1 MKKFSHLHII
11 YHVAILTCFIFFLTT
26 CSSTRFIYTLIDEYI
41 KDEIT
46 YFLDLNEDEKVLLS
60 QQVSQMVNWHRTSM
74 LPKYANYLNNV
85 ANKIE
90 SEQYSADNIRKILT
104 NGRFLIEETVSG
116 LVPYASK
123 FLIYHQT
130 AENIK
135 FMENRMLNRRQER
148 ITELS
153 KPEDI
158 LYKERLERLTTN
170 FERFF
175 GELKDSQVMI
185 LESHTHLTLGESRVR
200 LHNRTLRQK
209 VFIRFLRTQPT
220 EVDLTNYLNTLLLK
234 GHTITNSSY
243 EGFSEKS
250 LNRFHTVLVNL
261 LANSSKVQREKI
273 INKLRG
279 YAKDFKAV
287 SG

>member
-1 MKKFSHLHII
+1 MIKFSQLHII
-11 YHVAILTCFIFFLTT
+11 YHIAILIWFISFLTT
-26 CSSTRFIYTLIDEYI
+26 CSSTRFIYTFVDEYI

-74 LPKYANYLNNV
+74 LPKYSNYLNNV

-104 NGRFLIEETVSG
+104 NGRFLIEETVGG

-130 AENIK
+130 TENIK

-153 KPEDI
+153 KPKDI
-158 LYKERLERLTTN
+158 LYKERLDRLTTN

-185 LESHTHLTLGESRVR
+185 LESHNIQIL
-200 LHNRTLRQK
+200 
-209 VFIRFLRTQPT
+209 
-220 EVDLTNYLNTLLLK
+220 
-234 GHTITNSSY
+234 
-243 EGFSEKS
+243 
-250 LNRFHTVLVNL
+250 
-261 LANSSKVQREKI
+261 
-273 INKLRG
+273 
-279 YAKDFKAV
+279 
-287 SG
+287 